1 MRPNHQNKR
10 MRGRSRGG
18 TGGNGGGGGGKGPN
32 PLTRSYESNGPDV
45 KIRGT
50 AQHIAEKYLQ
60 MGRDAQATGDY
71 VTAENYF
78 QHGEHYLRIIATAH
92 EAMRLANPQFR
103 PYEPQDGE
111 DGDEDE
117 DGVPFAPGTPQPE
130 IRYTNAPQPDSEQ
143 PDFQPQP
150 REYRERPQQERSPRF
165 EPRQDRRDDRRDD
178 RRRDH
183 QPRDGQPRD
192 SQPRDS
198 QPRDSQPRE
207 QRGDAPHDQGAPRDY
222 APRDSAPR
230 EFTPR
235 EQAPRESAPREF
247 APREGGRFDRRER
260 FEQRRAPASERGPA
274 AVEADVQTGLPAFIT
289 APVRPLSEEQPVIAA
304 PPSPSLFAT
313 ADGTTEFPVNE
324 RRGRGRPRK
333 VVPATVIDEA
343 GE

>member
-18 TGGNGGGGGGKGPN
+18 SGGNGGGGGKGPN

-117 DGVPFAPGTPQPE
+117 EGAPFAPGTPQPE
-130 IRYTNAPQPDSEQ
+130 VRYTNPPQADSEQ

-165 EPRQDRRDDRRDD
+165 EQRHDRRDDRHDD
-178 RRRDH
+178 RRREH
-183 QPRDGQPRD
+183 TQRD

-198 QPRDSQPRE
+198 QPRDHRS
-207 QRGDAPHDQGAPRDY
+207 DAAHDQ
-222 APRDSAPR
+222 SAPR
-230 EFTPR
+230 EYTPREYTPR
-235 EQAPRESAPREF
+235 EQSPRESSPRDHQS
-247 APREGGRFDRRER
+247 RESGRFDRRER
-260 FEQRRAPASERGPA
+260 FEQRRGPSAERSPAS
-274 AVEADVQTGLPAFIT
+274 VEPEVQTGLPAFIT
-289 APVRPLSEEQPVIAA
+289 APVRPLSEEQPVI
-304 PPSPSLFAT
+304 PPQSTSPLFETVA
-313 ADGTTEFPVNE
+313 GTTKFPVNE

-333 VVPATVIDEA
+333 VIEAAPVKDQA

>member
-18 TGGNGGGGGGKGPN
+18 SGGNGGGGGKGPN

-71 VTAENYF
+71 VAAENYF

-117 DGVPFAPGTPQPE
+117 DGAPFAPGTPQPE
-130 IRYTNAPQPDSEQ
+130 IRYTNAPQTDAEQ

-183 QPRDGQPRD
+183 APRD

-207 QRGDAPHDQGAPRDY
+207 PRSDAPHDQGTPRDY
-222 APRDSAPR
+222 APRDYA
-230 EFTPR
+230 PR
-235 EQAPRESAPREF
+235 EQAPRESAPREYQ
-247 APREGGRFDRRER
+247 PREGGRFDRRER
-260 FEQRRAPASERGPA
+260 FEQRRSPSAERGPSSA
-274 AVEADVQTGLPAFIT
+274 EPEAQAGLPAFIT
-289 APVRPLSEEQPVIAA
+289 APVRPVSDEQPVIT
-304 PPSPSLFAT
+304 PQAT
-313 ADGTTEFPVNE
+313 APLFETAAGTTEFPVNE

-333 VVPATVIDEA
+333 VVPAATLIDEA

>member
-198 QPRDSQPRE
+198 HPITRSVYVYSRKE
-207 QRGDAPHDQGAPRDY
+207 QGLRYRYQGIECVICHRFSADDWESKNTVFALDIRPICASKY
-222 APRDSAPR
+222 A
-230 EFTPR
+230 
-235 EQAPRESAPREF
+235 
-247 APREGGRFDRRER
+247 
-260 FEQRRAPASERGPA
+260 
-274 AVEADVQTGLPAFIT
+274 
-289 APVRPLSEEQPVIAA
+289 
-304 PPSPSLFAT
+304 
-313 ADGTTEFPVNE
+313 
-324 RRGRGRPRK
+324 
-333 VVPATVIDEA
+333 
-343 GE
+343 